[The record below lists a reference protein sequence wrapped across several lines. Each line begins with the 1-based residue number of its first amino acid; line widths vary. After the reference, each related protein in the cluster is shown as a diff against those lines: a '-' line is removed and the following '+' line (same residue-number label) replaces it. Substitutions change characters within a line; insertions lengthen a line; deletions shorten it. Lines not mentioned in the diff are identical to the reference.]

1 MVKKNWFN
9 GVGMPTIAIRRLNGT
24 IEPIRAFDYA
34 DYVASLS

>member
-9 GVGMPTIAIRRLNGT
+9 GVNMPAIAIRRKNGDV
-24 IEPIRAFDYA
+24 ELVRSFDYA